1 MAARASIMARD
12 GDGSNAVHVGWFAA
26 FNEYTGGGQARVG
39 VRHAR
44 RSNEGGTLA
53 AVDSQRR
60 TGVDVGRRVTIVE

>member
-1 MAARASIMARD
+1 MAARASIVARD

-44 RSNEGGTLA
+44 RSNEGG
-53 AVDSQRR
+53 R
-60 TGVDVGRRVTIVE
+60 